1 LCRVVESQKMAPIV
15 LNAKAHAPMY
25 RLIASKIT
33 DESDLAYA
41 LDLYD
46 AIEEA
51 RILRQVEILKG
62 HEASV
67 LLIEEV
73 RNRHISR
80 LSELM
85 SSCRLVS

>member
-1 LCRVVESQKMAPIV
+1 MAPK
-15 LNAKAHAPMY
+15 LQNPEAHLQMY
-25 RLIASKIT
+25 LLIASTIPDPT
-33 DESDLAYA
+33 DLLFA

-51 RILRQVEILKG
+51 RVLRQEEVQKG
-62 HEASV
+62 NTAFV
-67 LLIEEV
+67 LVIEEI

-85 SSCRLVS
+85 SSCRK